1 MGRLSQTELR
11 SLLAT
16 QKHRLACALNRF
28 YFADSKNPAA
38 GDAAA
43 IDIAQAIRV
52 LVHGDEALLN
62 QLMPDF
68 VDRPIAFDPKLVKQ
82 VPDVELAPGNFA
94 QTRGVPQ
101 DVVIVGDC
109 VRYDRKK
116 LHPSTPRASLRDWWN
131 QVCWDS
137 GANSISNKEIVLGLA
152 NKDGGAHVDGSG
164 YPNYR
169 KAKAQGQM
177 FFGQKLSNMGKMG
190 HLAAIAGDQLK
201 AFITE
206 NFGEEP
212 NEVKDAEGTGGVHI
226 GDMTMTV
233 YYTMPTGKAQP

>member
-1 MGRLSQTELR
+1 MNHLPQSELR
-11 SLLAT
+11 SLLTT
-16 QKHRLACALNRF
+16 QKYRLATALNNF
-28 YFADSKNPAA
+28 YNADNKNPAA

-43 IDIAQAIRV
+43 IEIAQAIRV
-52 LVHGDEALLN
+52 LLHGDEALLK
-62 QLMPDF
+62 QLMPD
-68 VDRPIAFDPKLVKQ
+68 VDDRVIAFDPKLIKQ
-82 VPDVELAPGNFA
+82 VPDVELTPGNFS

-101 DVVIVGDC
+101 DVVLMGDR

-116 LHPSTPRASLRDWWN
+116 LTSSTPRVSIRDWWS

-137 GANSISNKEIVLGLA
+137 GANRITNREIVLGLA

-164 YPNYR
+164 ATNYR
-169 KAKAQGQM
+169 NAKQQGQM
-177 FFGQKLSNMGKMG
+177 FFGQQLSNIAKMG

-201 AFITE
+201 AFVTE

-212 NEVKDAEGTGGVHI
+212 LEVKDTEGFEGMHI

-233 YYTMPTGKAQP
+233 YYKV